1 MTALEPALGLLSALT
16 SLPAVL
22 YYARALG
29 AAAVHPVREG
39 GGQIAGLHASINWA
53 RTLIVFLGGTAL
65 AVVLAGALDAMLGAV
80 MSLHAALASVVVAA
94 VWRHARETLVR
105 LLLLLLVIGAGAS
118 RLLPGTE
125 APGAILAGYV
135 VGLCC
140 VWTAHMYTMRR
151 KHARGR

>member
-29 AAAVHPVREG
+29 AAAVHPVRG
-39 GGQIAGLHASINWA
+39 GGGRIAGLRANADWA

-65 AVVLAGALDAMLGAV
+65 VAVLAGALSATLGTV
-80 MSLHAALASVVVAA
+80 MSLHAALGTVVVAA
-94 VWRHARETLVR
+94 AWRHAHETLVR
-105 LLLLLLVIGAGAS
+105 LLLLLLLIGAGVS
-118 RLLPGTE
+118 RLLPGTD
-125 APGAILAGYV
+125 APAAILAGYV
-135 VGLCC
+135 IGLCC

-151 KHARGR
+151 KHA

>member
-39 GGQIAGLHASINWA
+39 GRAD
-53 RTLIVFLGGTAL
+53 RRL
-65 AVVLAGALDAMLGAV
+65 ACE
-80 MSLHAALASVVVAA
+80 HQ
-94 VWRHARETLVR
+94 
-105 LLLLLLVIGAGAS
+105 
-118 RLLPGTE
+118 LLPGTE

-140 VWTAHMYTMRR
+140 VWTVHMYTMRR
-151 KHARGR
+151 KHA

>member
-29 AAAVHPVREG
+29 AAAVHPVRG
-39 GGQIAGLHASINWA
+39 GGGRIAGLRANADWA
-53 RTLIVFLGGTAL
+53 RTLIAFLGGTVLVAL
-65 AVVLAGALDAMLGAV
+65 LADALSATLGAV
-80 MSLHAALASVVVAA
+80 MSLHAALGAVVVAA

-105 LLLLLLVIGAGAS
+105 LLLLLLLIGAGVS

-125 APGAILAGYV
+125 APAAILAGYA

-140 VWTAHMYTMRR
+140 IWTAHVYIIRA
-151 KHARGR
+151 KHARRQ

>member
-16 SLPAVL
+16 SLPAML

-39 GGQIAGLHASINWA
+39 GGRIAGLHANADWA
-53 RTLIVFLGGTAL
+53 RTLIAFLGSAAL
-65 AVVLAGALDAMLGAV
+65 AAVLDGALSATLGAV
-80 MSLHAALASVVVAA
+80 MSLNAALAAVVVGA
-94 VWRHARETLVR
+94 VWRHAQEMLVR
-105 LLLLLLVIGAGAS
+105 LLLLLLLIGAGVS

-125 APGAILAGYV
+125 PPAAILAGYAI
-135 VGLCC
+135 GLCC
-140 VWTAHMYTMRR
+140 AWTAHMCTMRG